1 MNLKILTDSYA
12 RRQKIRIKKT
22 LACIIY
28 NETVLIEHKHKET

>member
-12 RRQKIRIKKT
+12 RRQKIRIKNT

-28 NETVLIEHKHKET
+28 NVLVVKQF